1 MTLRTPI
8 TLLLL
13 PLLVVQSSAFAAS
26 APLELKWNEL
36 APLIAGHTV
45 EVTLPAGA
53 TLKGEVASVREDALV
68 LDVKKTSDSKA
79 YPKGNA
85 VIPRASVTLL
95 KLEKGGGSG
104 WRTMGTVV
112 GVLSGVVL
120 GGYIAAKTAND
131 AGPAV
136 AIFLVTASA
145 ISIAGYAI
153 GRSAGKKTTLI
164 RIVP

>member
-1 MTLRTPI
+1 MTSRTPVI
-8 TLLLL
+8 LLLV

-26 APLELKWNEL
+26 TPLELKWNEL
-36 APLIAGHTV
+36 APLVAGHTV

-53 TLKGEVASVREDALV
+53 TVKGEVVSVRDESLV
-68 LDVKKTSDSKA
+68 LDLTKTSDPKA

-112 GVLSGVVL
+112 GVLAGVVL

-131 AGPAV
+131 VGPGI
-136 AIFLVTASA
+136 AIFLVTASG
-145 ISIAGYAI
+145 ISVAGYAV
-153 GRSAGKKTTLI
+153 GRSADKKTTMI